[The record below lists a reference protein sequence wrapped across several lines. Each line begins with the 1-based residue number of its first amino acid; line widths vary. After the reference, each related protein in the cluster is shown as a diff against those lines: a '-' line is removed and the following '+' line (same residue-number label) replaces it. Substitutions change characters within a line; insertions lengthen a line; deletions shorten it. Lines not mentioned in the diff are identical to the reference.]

1 MSKKSL
7 LIIEIVWAVLGL
19 ACLVIAIREITLN
32 GLRSSLLWLVMAAA
46 ALTLAAVRDSQ
57 RKKM

>member
-7 LIIEIVWAVLGL
+7 LLIEIVWALLGL
-19 ACLVIAIREITLN
+19 ACLGIAIREISRN
-32 GLRSSLLWLVMAAA
+32 GLRGALLWFVMAAA

>member
-7 LIIEIVWAVLGL
+7 LLIEIVWAVLGL
-19 ACLVIAIREITLN
+19 VCLGIAIREISLN
-32 GLRSSLLWLVMAAA
+32 GLRGSWLWLLMSAVAFA
-46 ALTLAAVRDSQ
+46 LAAVRDSQ

>member
-7 LIIEIVWAVLGL
+7 LLIEIVWALLGL
-19 ACLVIAIREITLN
+19 ACLGIAIREIIRN
-32 GLRSSLLWLVMAAA
+32 GLRGSLIWLVMAAV

>member
-7 LIIEIVWAVLGL
+7 LLIEIVWALLGL
-19 ACLVIAIREITLN
+19 ACLGIAVREIIRS
-32 GLRSSLLWLVMAAA
+32 GLRGSLLWLVMAAV
-46 ALTLAAVRDSQ
+46 ALTLAALRDSQ